1 MCDGYF
7 RMSSS
12 QLASQK
18 IYESSQKIFSERPPG
33 YNYDAYPPIKGA
45 SVDVAYLM
53 LPFRFA

>member
-1 MCDGYF
+1 
-7 RMSSS
+7 MSSS